1 MLQDHFFFN
10 EIEKI
15 WGYTMNVTVIGA
27 SNGGKAVAADMT
39 LAGHEVTLFEF
50 PQFAQNLV
58 EVKKAG
64 GIDLI
69 GVGRNGFAKL
79 HAITDDIRVALEH
92 PDIIV
97 NVMSAFGHKV
107 SAQACAPYL
116 KDGQIVVLNPGS
128 TLGSLEY
135 RQVLRSEGVTTKIKI
150 GDVHTLPYAARGSGA
165 EVRIL
170 LEVKK
175 LWLAAFPATD
185 TPEVL
190 AKFKVLYPV
199 TEAGENILDVG
210 LNNGNPIAHPGPALL
225 NAGRIEHA
233 QGEFYHYKEGITPHV
248 AHIIAGIDHERLQ
261 LCDAMGYP
269 AIPTIERM
277 YLMGYGVTRKSL
289 YAAYNT
295 SPVFRGDYPIKGPY
309 SVLDRYFVEDT
320 MYGLVTWSS
329 LGRTIGVPTPTID
342 AVIHLIS
349 TLHQK
354 DYAAQGERSLENFG
368 LSDLSVEKLNKFF
381 ETESLPEL
389 FKPNA

>member
-1 MLQDHFFFN
+1 M
-10 EIEKI
+10 KI
-15 WGYTMNVTVIGA
+15 TIIGA
-27 SNGGKAVAADMT
+27 SNGGKAAAADMT

-50 PQFAQNLV
+50 PQFAENLV

-64 GIDLI
+64 GINLI
-69 GVGRNGFAKL
+69 GEGRNGFAKL
-79 HAITDDIRVALEH
+79 HVVTDDIQEALKK
-92 PDIIV
+92 PDIII

-135 RQVLRSEGVTTKIKI
+135 RQVLKAEGVATKIKI
-150 GDVHTLPYAARGSGA
+150 GDVHTLTYAARGSGA

-170 LEVKK
+170 LEIKK
-175 LWLAAFPATD
+175 LWLAAFPAID

-190 AKFKVLYPV
+190 ARFKELYPV
-199 TEAGENILDVG
+199 TEAGKNVLDVG

-225 NAGRIEHA
+225 NAGRVEFS

-248 AHIIAGIDHERLQ
+248 ANIIGALDEERQ
-261 LCDAMGYP
+261 ALCKKMGYP
-269 AIPTIERM
+269 AIPTTERM
-277 YLMGYGVTRKSL
+277 LLMGYATTDSSL
-289 YAAYNT
+289 YEAYTT
-295 SPVFRGDYPIKGPY
+295 SPVFCGEHPIKGPY
-309 SVLDRYFVEDT
+309 SVMDRYFVEDT

-329 LGRTIGVPTPTID
+329 LGRTIGVATPTID

-354 DYAAQGERSLENFG
+354 DYVARGERSLEKFG
-368 LSDLSVEKLNKFF
+368 LSGFSADALNEFF
-381 ETESLPEL
+381 EKGSLSRDS
-389 FKPNA
+389 

>member
-1 MLQDHFFFN
+1 
-10 EIEKI
+10 
-15 WGYTMNVTVIGA
+15 MNVTVIGA

-39 LAGHEVTLFEF
+39 LAGHQVTLFEF
-50 PQFAQNLV
+50 PQFEANLA

-64 GIDLI
+64 GINLI
-69 GVGRNGFAKL
+69 GVGRNGFARL
-79 HAITDDIRVALEH
+79 HTVTDDIRVALENS
-92 PDIIV
+92 DIIV
-97 NVMSAFGHKV
+97 NVMSAFGHQV
-107 SAQACAPYL
+107 SAKACAPYL

-135 RQVLRSEGVTTKIKI
+135 RKVLQAEGVSAKIKI
-150 GDVHTLPYAARGSGA
+150 GDVHTLTYAARGSGA

-185 TPEVL
+185 TPDVL
-190 AKFKVLYPV
+190 AKFQALYPV
-199 TEAGENILDVG
+199 TEAGRNILDVG

-225 NAGRIEHA
+225 NAGRVEYA

-248 AHIIAGIDHERLQ
+248 ANIVAGIDNERMH
-261 LCDAMGYP
+261 LCEAMGYP
-269 AIPTIERM
+269 AIPTVERM
-277 YLMGYGVTRKSL
+277 YLMGYGVTRESL

-295 SPVFRGDYPIKGPY
+295 SPVFCGDHPIKGPH
-309 SVLDRYFVEDT
+309 SVADRYFTEDT

-329 LGRTIGVPTPTID
+329 LGRAIDVSTPTID

-354 DYAAQGERSLENFG
+354 DYAAQGERSLETFG
-368 LSDLSVEKLNKFF
+368 LSDLSAEGLNQFF
-381 ETESLPEL
+381 ETGSRD
-389 FKPNA
+389 